1 MITPSI
7 KFYYIHSTNPYV
19 NLAFEDYLFRKH
31 QSESSLEQILIIWKS
46 APSIVMG
53 KFQNPWLECQVKK
66 IRELG
71 INLVRRQSGGG
82 CVYHDLGNIN
92 YSFISP
98 KTSYD
103 KSKNASIVVSGLR
116 SLGINAFENERHDL
130 RLHHEN
136 VDYKISGCAFKE
148 TKHSALHHGTLLI
161 DANLNQLNELLRS
174 KLTAE
179 SAMGVKSVPSKVIN
193 LKEVNAA
200 ITESSIVDSIKQSF
214 EVSYDS
220 KSDSFEL
227 FEQDICSIES
237 LMEKIQ
243 TNMSWEWVYG
253 ATPKFSFMC
262 DDFLVTAKYAKIISC
277 EPENPS
283 LIDLIVDKDYY
294 LNRLELNLTEQQSE
308 FVEQCH
314 RILFV

>member
-1 MITPSI
+1 MASTPI

-31 QSESSLEQILIIWKS
+31 QLDNSHEQILILWKS

-53 KFQNPWLECQVKK
+53 KFQNPWIECQVKK

-82 CVYHDLGNIN
+82 CVYHDLGNLN
-92 YSFISP
+92 YSFICP
-98 KTSYD
+98 KSAYD
-103 KSKNASIVVSGLR
+103 KSKNASIIVSGLK
-116 SLGINAFENERHDL
+116 SLGIDAFENHRHDL
-130 RLHHEN
+130 RLIHNE

-161 DANLNQLNELLRS
+161 DANLNQLNDLLRS

-179 SAMGVKSVPSKVIN
+179 TAMGVKSVPSQVIN
-193 LKEVNAA
+193 LKQVNADINESVIVSA
-200 ITESSIVDSIKQSF
+200 IKKSF
-214 EVSYDS
+214 EFNYNTQSEA
-220 KSDSFEL
+220 FEL
-227 FEQDICSIES
+227 AEQDICMIDS

-243 TNMSWEWVYG
+243 SNMSWDWVYG
-253 ATPKFSFMC
+253 ATPKFSFKVA
-262 DDFLVTAKYAKIISC
+262 DYLVTAKYAKVIAC
-277 EPENPS
+277 NPENPS

-294 LNRLELNLTEQQSE
+294 LSRQDFKLTQQQSE
-308 FVEQCH
+308 FIKECH

>member
-1 MITPSI
+1 MNSHSI

-31 QSESSLEQILIIWKS
+31 QSENSQEQILILWKS

-82 CVYHDLGNIN
+82 CVYHDLGNMN

-98 KTSYD
+98 KSSYD
-103 KSKNASIVVSGLR
+103 KSTNASIVVSGLK

-130 RLHHEN
+130 RLLHN
-136 VDYKISGCAFKE
+136 DVDYKISGCAFKE

-161 DANLNQLNELLRS
+161 DANLNQLNDLLRS

-179 SAMGVKSVPSKVIN
+179 AAMGVKSVPSKVIN
-193 LKEVNAA
+193 LKEVKSD
-200 ITESSIVDSIKQSF
+200 ISESEIVDSIMSSF
-214 EVSYDS
+214 EANYDS
-220 KSDSFEL
+220 KCDSYEL
-227 FEQDICSIES
+227 TEQDICVTDS

-243 TNMSWEWVYG
+243 ANMSWEWVYG
-253 ATPKFSFMC
+253 ATPKFSFKC
-262 DDFLVTAKYAKIISC
+262 GDYLVTAKYAKVIAC
-277 EPENPS
+277 VPENPS

-294 LNRLELNLTEQQSE
+294 LTRDDLKLTEQQSE
-308 FVEQCH
+308 FVEECH